1 VNANA
6 EARLNL
12 DPAMDLVKEDLPL
25 LVAGTMGKLA
35 DKISR
40 PVVAEH
46 LISAPVPQGATRSGR
61 KARILIA
68 EDNATNRFVTLAQ
81 LRKRGYKAA
90 AVVNG
95 AEAVESVE
103 RGFYDVVL
111 MDCEMPVLDGY
122 EATRR
127 IRQSSRPSIP
137 IIALTAHAMSGQRQ
151 RYLDAGMD
159 DFLSKPVD
167 MEQLAA
173 VLAKWCSGPDPLR

>member
-1 VNANA
+1 MDGMRARVLVVDDSHDSADSLAMILSASGHEVRAVYDGEDAIEAA
-6 EARLNL
+6 ETFR
-12 DPAMDLVKEDLPL
+12 PA
-25 LVAGTMGKLA
+25 
-35 DKISR
+35 I
-40 PVVAEH
+40 
-46 LISAPVPQGATRSGR
+46 I
-61 KARILIA
+61 
-68 EDNATNRFVTLAQ
+68 
-81 LRKRGYKAA
+81 
-90 AVVNG
+90 
-95 AEAVESVE
+95 
-103 RGFYDVVL
+103 L
-111 MDCEMPVLDGY
+111 MDVGMPKLNGY